1 VRTLDP
7 SYLNEV
13 ANHPKV
19 RPWLKGEGDVDLS
32 PMVSDPSNIALQFEG
47 GGWVLRNLGACQYE
61 VHSMFVPEV
70 RGAKVRDNLKAAL
83 EYVFL
88 QTDAVKLVTQL
99 PEGNVAARA
108 LARIAGFRL
117 WFGEYHVLCIEDWI
131 QASDA
136 CLQAGQQFHEKLE
149 AAKLKSG
156 SALVIHE
163 DDDAHDRAAGA
174 SFLMCNADNPAKGVW
189 HYNQWAT
196 VAGYAQVSLLSV
208 SPPMV
213 DIVDAVIG
221 KDMEVL
227 LCR

>member
-7 SYLNEV
+7 TVLNEV

-19 RPWLKGEGDVDLS
+19 RPWLKGEGEVDLS
-32 PMVSDPSNIALQFEG
+32 ALICDPANIALQFEG
-47 GGWVLRNLGACQYE
+47 GGWVLRSLGACQYE
-61 VHSMFVPEV
+61 VHSLFLPEV
-70 RGAKVRDNLKAAL
+70 RGAKVRDNLKDAL

-99 PEGNVAARA
+99 PVGNVAARA

-149 AAKLKSG
+149 AAKRETG
-156 SALVIHE
+156 SALVVHE

-174 SFLMCNADNPAKGVW
+174 AFLMGNAGNVAKGVW
-189 HYNQWAT
+189 HYNQWAA
-196 VAGYAQVSLLSV
+196 VSGYAQISLLSV
-208 SPPMV
+208 NPPMV

-221 KDMEVL
+221 KDGEIL